1 MSAEEIKAISRQYV
15 EEVQS
20 GHSIDAMDKFISVDI
35 VDHTGTPSSVQGIER
50 SKQFFTGLFKA
61 FPDLRAEIHEQIA
74 TNDKVWTY
82 KTMHG
87 THLGD
92 FFGIAPTGKSISYD
106 VIDIVCIRNG
116 KITDHWAVSDQL
128 GLQKQL
134 GMVE

>member
-74 TNDKVWTY
+74 TRFGRIKPCTVLTWVTSLELPLQVRVFH
-82 KTMHG
+82 TM
-87 THLGD
+87 L
-92 FFGIAPTGKSISYD
+92 
-106 VIDIVCIRNG
+106 
-116 KITDHWAVSDQL
+116 
-128 GLQKQL
+128 
-134 GMVE
+134 